1 MKNNKMALMPLI
13 HSKNGKIVGK
23 VCFLSRS
30 TAAHVLKTYEE
41 GFILGYNDLL
51 SSDLYGIMGDP
62 VSASEYYQLHN
73 SLTKQLLESK

>member
-1 MKNNKMALMPLI
+1 M
-13 HSKNGKIVGK
+13 
-23 VCFLSRS
+23 
-30 TAAHVLKTYEE
+30 E